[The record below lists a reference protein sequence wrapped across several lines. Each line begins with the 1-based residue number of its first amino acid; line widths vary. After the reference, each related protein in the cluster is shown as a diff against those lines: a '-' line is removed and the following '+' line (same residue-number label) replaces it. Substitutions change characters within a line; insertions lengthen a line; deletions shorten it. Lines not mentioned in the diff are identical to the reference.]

1 MPLIRKTTGVEK
13 TKRETGSIDKVRI
26 NDNRVQVLTSE
37 GKIYVFDKRD
47 VCTVT
52 NISLNVNDRPV
63 NASFENSGYGA
74 STNAIRFQRYP
85 IVEFVNLAPETVKNY
100 MKSILMESV
109 LDLSDV
115 KVIHSYKWVDNE
127 PHLYMPDDWDDGR
140 IYAKLSD
147 EDADKAAPERVVER
161 TIIVT
166 DDLSDEEYD
175 LDYEDDGYE
184 DDWYYED
191 EDE

>member
-1 MPLIRKTTGVEK
+1 MPLTRKTTGVEK

-26 NDNRVQVLTSE
+26 NDGRVQVLTSE
-37 GKIYVFDKRD
+37 GKIYVFDKRE

-52 NISLNVNDRPV
+52 NISLSVNERPV
-63 NASFENSGYGA
+63 
-74 STNAIRFQRYP
+74 NAIRFQRYP

-115 KVIHSYKWVDNE
+115 KVIHSYKWGDNE

-147 EDADKAAPERVVER
+147 EEADKA
-161 TIIVT
+161 
-166 DDLSDEEYD
+166 DEYD
-175 LDYEDDGYE
+175 IDYVEDGYE
-184 DDWYYED
+184 DDWYEEEED
-191 EDE
+191 ENE

>member
-1 MPLIRKTTGVEK
+1 MPLTRKTTGVEK

-26 NDNRVQVLTSE
+26 NDGRVQVLTSE
-37 GKIYVFDKRD
+37 GKIYVFDKRE

-52 NISLNVNDRPV
+52 NISLSVIERPV
-63 NASFENSGYGA
+63 NASFENSGYGT

-85 IVEFVNLAPETVKNY
+85 IVEFV
-100 MKSILMESV
+100 V

-115 KVIHSYKWVDNE
+115 KVMHSYKWGDNE

-147 EDADKAAPERVVER
+147 EEADKA
-161 TIIVT
+161 
-166 DDLSDEEYD
+166 DEYD
-175 LDYEDDGYE
+175 IDYVEDGYE
-184 DDWYYED
+184 DDWYEEEGD
-191 EDE
+191 ENE

>member
-1 MPLIRKTTGVEK
+1 MPLTRKTTGVEK
-13 TKRETGSIDKVRI
+13 TKRETGSVDKVRI

-52 NISLNVNDRPV
+52 NISLNVNDRPANV
-63 NASFENSGYGA
+63 SFENSGYGA

-100 MKSILMESV
+100 MKSILMESI

-115 KVIHSYKWVDNE
+115 KVIRSYKWGDNA
-127 PHLYMPDDWDDGR
+127 PHLYMPDDWEDGR
-140 IYAKLSD
+140 VYAKLSD
-147 EDADKAAPERVVER
+147 EDADKA
-161 TIIVT
+161 
-166 DDLSDEEYD
+166 DEDADKADEYD
-175 LDYEDDGYE
+175 IDYVDDGY
-184 DDWYYED
+184 DDWYD
-191 EDE
+191 EDDDE